1 MDHCAKKET
10 YPVLNPSNIIISEEE
25 LQTIL
30 SNFGINIP
38 IKNID
43 LWRRVFIHK
52 SYCKNVKKNNYIN
65 EYVLYPDNVDKTT
78 LIPLQDDSN
87 ESLEWLG
94 DSILQSVVGSYLW
107 IRFPKQNEGFYTKL
121 RSKLVKTESLS
132 KLAKHLNLGKYILM
146 SQYVEHMC
154 NGRNNAKIL
163 EDTYEAFIGALV
175 EDFGLD
181 SSCNGYN
188 YCYKFCINCIEE
200 VIDMPELILKD
211 DNYKD
216 KLMRYFQKIYDGKF
230 PKYNEDIV
238 KMEENMKNANNR
250 LFFIYI
256 NDPITKKKIG
266 EGFGKSKRSAEQNAA
281 KYALLYFGISDNFK

>member
-1 MDHCAKKET
+1 
-10 YPVLNPSNIIISEEE
+10 
-25 LQTIL
+25 
-30 SNFGINIP
+30 
-38 IKNID
+38 
-43 LWRRVFIHK
+43 
-52 SYCKNVKKNNYIN
+52 
-65 EYVLYPDNVDKTT
+65 
-78 LIPLQDDSN
+78 
-87 ESLEWLG
+87 
-94 DSILQSVVGSYLW
+94 
-107 IRFPKQNEGFYTKL
+107 
-121 RSKLVKTESLS
+121 
-132 KLAKHLNLGKYILM
+132 M

-238 KMEENMKNANNR
+238 KMEE
-250 LFFIYI
+250 I
-256 NDPITKKKIG
+256 
-266 EGFGKSKRSAEQNAA
+266 
-281 KYALLYFGISDNFK
+281 